1 MIDSDAYINK
11 QALEVIDHI
20 VEDSY
25 LGGTYK
31 IGNASEQEERHISE
45 LWRMSDNMDKR
56 ELAAICARTVRKYP
70 MIYYVLSDPRRMNR
84 TVDYPFTHDDLELF
98 AEAEKEGQEE

>member
-25 LGGTYK
+25 LDGTYK

-56 ELAAICARTVRKYP
+56 ELAAICARTVRKHP
-70 MIYYVLSDPRRMNR
+70 MIYLHVLAE
-84 TVDYPFTHDDLELF
+84 YIFELLKGRGNND
-98 AEAEKEGQEE
+98 EAGSNL